1 MQNLFIGKGNLADSP
16 ELKRLQGR
24 DGEDFTVAK
33 MRVMFAR
40 YGRDENGDMK
50 QVDGFWRSVEIY
62 GSKAEA
68 CAKFLRKGARVLVI
82 GEERSFQAKREDG
95 DETEQVIKIV
105 LLQSAAKMY
114 PAKKELERKRI
125 GARNKLKTMATFF
138 IRQYSLYKTLLAGSS
153 LFCIVPTFFLE
164 KYIGKSLWDSKTK
177 PVDSRTC

>member
-50 QVDGFWRSVEIY
+50 QVDGFWRTVEIY
-62 GSKAEA
+62 GTKAEA

-82 GEERSFQAKREDG
+82 GEERSFQAKREDS

-105 LLQSAAKMY
+105 AEDVALQLTRIESITFAAKSQVEEDE
-114 PAKKELERKRI
+114 PQEDV
-125 GARNKLKTMATFF
+125 
-138 IRQYSLYKTLLAGSS
+138 Q
-153 LFCIVPTFFLE
+153 
-164 KYIGKSLWDSKTK
+164 
-177 PVDSRTC
+177 